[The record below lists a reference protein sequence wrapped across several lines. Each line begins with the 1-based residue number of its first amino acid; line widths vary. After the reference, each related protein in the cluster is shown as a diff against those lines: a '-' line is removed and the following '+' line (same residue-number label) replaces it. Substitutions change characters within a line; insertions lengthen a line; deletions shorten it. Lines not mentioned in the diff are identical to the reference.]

1 MMDDVPDGVP
11 EPVYSVDS
19 GDADVTGAIKGRRR
33 LRNQLLGA
41 ALLGGLSVGVSVMSC
56 VGQSFSLRQARAL
69 EAIQHALEGRCTAGP
84 LTPTPTSSEA
94 SR

>member
-1 MMDDVPDGVP
+1 MMTPDDDGMP
-11 EPVYSVDS
+11 EPMHAVDP
-19 GDADVTGAIKGRRR
+19 GNVTKGRRR
-33 LRNQLLGA
+33 VRNQLLGA

-69 EAIQHALEGRCTAGP
+69 EAIQHALELRCSTVPSPAP
-84 LTPTPTSSEA
+84 EV